1 MTSSEPKPPSNSKG
15 FTYSCMTTS
24 STQPHE
30 QGQAGCTQTD
40 TQHLFGRANELPSHE
55 LQQAAGKQPRSRGP
69 LLSTVQCLHQH
80 PTRPHAWRGMI
91 FPLPSGIVM
100 KPTHE
105 AASTF
110 LLHTYPSSHPLLP
123 PLALASLITRPL
135 AFSLTH
141 SLTHPFTCFSF
152 ISPFSYTIP
161 SSNTFKP
168 LGNSTFASCNI
179 PVLTSLI
186 NIPTLRRAS

>member
-1 MTSSEPKPPSNSKG
+1 MTCPP
-15 FTYSCMTTS
+15 TSC
-24 STQPHE
+24 
-30 QGQAGCTQTD
+30 
-40 TQHLFGRANELPSHE
+40 R
-55 LQQAAGKQPRSRGP
+55 QAAGKQPRSRGSSAEHSAVP
-69 LLSTVQCLHQH
+69 APAPNSSTRLEGAV
-80 PTRPHAWRGMI
+80 
-91 FPLPSGIVM
+91 FSPLPSSIVTE
-100 KPTHE
+100 PSHE

-152 ISPFSYTIP
+152 ISPFSYTIR

-168 LGNSTFASCNI
+168 LSNSNFTSCNI

-186 NIPTLRRAS
+186 NIPTLR

>member
-1 MTSSEPKPPSNSKG
+1 MSK
-15 FTYSCMTTS
+15 
-24 STQPHE
+24 
-30 QGQAGCTQTD
+30 AKLAARRQTHG
-40 TQHLFGRANELPSHE
+40 HLFGRANELLSHE

-168 LGNSTFASCNI
+168 LGNSNFASCNI